1 MICFHKYIKL
11 LALVHHALP
20 MDFKKIATNNQNFRL
35 PEEKRNEFKEY
46 ALNTIRKDKRVN
58 IRINEHDLEGIKR
71 KAIEEGLP
79 YQTLISSI
87 LHKYLNGKLVD
98 ANTIKIM
105 R

>member
-1 MICFHKYIKL
+1 MNEYKYLDK
-11 LALVHHALP
+11 
-20 MDFKKIATNNQNFRL
+20 
-35 PEEKRNEFKEY
+35 EEKDIMESVEQGGWRQIKDFEKKKNEFKEY
-46 ALNTIRKDKRVN
+46 ALNTIKKDKRVN

-98 ANTIKIM
+98 ANTIKIL